1 MKPAIEQ
8 QQFNGRKCLG
18 FGPPKG
24 AGKTTFYLNM
34 PQPLLDFQFDLGSV
48 TVPPGVD
55 PNGVFVQ
62 DFVDD
67 TIVDISKPHVQR
79 KREIGD
85 KLAKDLVALLE
96 SFKSGKDIV
105 KLSDGSTC
113 PKPASLLLDGAT
125 RMDEI
130 IVDLICAING
140 ITDPTDM
147 PSKSGNIGGGTMKFY
162 GDRLNRLKKLFAMV
176 ISLPINVALTTW
188 EDVQVKKDNQGNI
201 TQRLIEPDLG
211 GKLNL
216 IGPGYFDSSLYHYF
230 DGGKYL
236 VRTKPTP
243 EIGKIGVRGSY
254 GLDAVIDVTIDN
266 KRPDPYQRVFGVQLI
281 GNIEGLKKHE
291 VKS

>member
-8 QQFNGRKCLG
+8 QKFNGRKCLG

-48 TVPPGVD
+48 TVPPDVD
-55 PNGVFVQ
+55 PNGIFVQ
-62 DFVDD
+62 DFVDN
-67 TIVDISKPHVQR
+67 TVVDISTNVVKR
-79 KREIGD
+79 RREIGD

-96 SFKSGKDIV
+96 SFKSTTDIV
-105 KLSDGSTC
+105 KLSDGTTC
-113 PKPASLLLDGAT
+113 PKPASLLLDGAS

-140 ITDPTDM
+140 IADPTDM
-147 PSKSGNIGGGTMKFY
+147 PSKSGNAGGGTMKFY

-188 EDVQVKKDNQGNI
+188 EDVQVKKDGQGNI
-201 TQRLIEPDLG
+201 VSRLIEPDLG

-243 EIGKIGVRGSY
+243 EIGKVGVRGMY
-254 GLDAVIDVTIDN
+254 NLDSIIDVTIKQGAVN
-266 KRPDPYQRVFGVQLI
+266 PYERVFGN
-281 GNIEGLKKHE
+281 GKK
-291 VKS
+291 

>member
-55 PNGVFVQ
+55 ASGIYVQ
-62 DFVDD
+62 DYVDD
-67 TIVDISKPHVQR
+67 TVVDLSTSTV
-79 KREIGD
+79 KRRREVGD
-85 KLAKDLVALLE
+85 KLAKDLVALLD
-96 SFKSGKDIV
+96 SFKSGRDIV
-105 KLSDGSTC
+105 TLSDGTRC

-140 ITDPTDM
+140 IADPTDM
-147 PSKSGNIGGGTMKFY
+147 PSKSGNAGGGTMKFY
-162 GDRLNRLKKLFAMV
+162 GDRLNRLKKLFSMV

-188 EDVQVKKDNQGNI
+188 EDVQVKKDSQGNI
-201 TQRLIEPDLG
+201 TSRIIEPDLG

-216 IGPGYFDSSLYHYF
+216 IGPGYFDSSLYHFF
-230 DGGKYL
+230 DAGMYK

-243 EIGKIGVRGSY
+243 EIGKIGVRGAYNLES
-254 GLDAVIDVTIDN
+254 VIDVTIKPGAMN
-266 KRPDPYQRVFGVQLI
+266 PYERVFGNV
-281 GNIEGLKKHE
+281 KK
-291 VKS
+291 